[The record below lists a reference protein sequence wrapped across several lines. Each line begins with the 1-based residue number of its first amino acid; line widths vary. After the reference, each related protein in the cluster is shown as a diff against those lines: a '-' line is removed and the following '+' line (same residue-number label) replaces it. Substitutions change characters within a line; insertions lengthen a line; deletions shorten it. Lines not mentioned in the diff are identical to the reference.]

1 MEVKEKYV
9 FWNKEAKR
17 ALAVAEDLFRLKR
30 YVEAL
35 FFGHL
40 SLEKLFKA
48 KIIKVTK
55 NDPVY
60 SHDLVILAK
69 PAGFT
74 LDKDDI
80 SFLARV
86 NIYNIRA
93 RYQDY
98 KRSLSKRAD
107 KKFTGEELSRIKKF
121 FRRINDK
128 TKYKTNSQEI

>member
-1 MEVKEKYV
+1 MEVKEKFV

-17 ALAVAEDLFRLKR
+17 AVAGDLFRLKR

-40 SLEKLFKA
+40 ALEKLLKA

-55 NDPVY
+55 SDPVY
-60 SHDLVILAK
+60 SHDLVVLAK
-69 PAGFT
+69 YAELT
-74 LDKDDI
+74 LDEDDI

-107 KKFTGEELSRIKKF
+107 KEFTNEELSKIKKF
-121 FRRINDK
+121 FHKIDDK
-128 TKYKTNSQEI
+128 TKHKKNSQKI

>member
-1 MEVKEKYV
+1 MEVKEKNV

-40 SLEKLFKA
+40 ALEKLLKA

-55 NDPVY
+55 SDPIY

-69 PAGFT
+69 YAGLI
-74 LDKDDI
+74 LDRDDV

-107 KKFTGEELSRIKKF
+107 KEFTNEELSKIKKF
-121 FRRINDK
+121 FHKINDK
-128 TKYKTNSQEI
+128 TKHKTNSQKI